1 MIEEKINTRGEQV
14 LLREFVLK
22 CASF

>member
-14 LLREFVLK
+14 LFRELVLK

>member
-14 LLREFVLK
+14 LLRELILK